1 MTPERWQQIELVLGD
16 VLELP
21 PEQRSGFLAKVC
33 SEDAAL
39 RLEVESFLALGD
51 DEARTNFLQSS
62 GNHVTLP
69 PGTKLGEYEVQ
80 SLLGIGGMGEV
91 YRAHDPRLSRDVAV
105 KVIPHFVS
113 NDADRLR
120 RFEQEARAAAALNH
134 PNILA
139 VHQLG
144 TFEGAPY
151 LVSEL
156 LEGETLREQLR
167 GGRLA
172 VRKAIDYGVQIAR
185 GLAAAHEKGI
195 AHRDLKPENLFITK
209 DGRIKILDF
218 GLAKLMRPQPASK
231 HSTPTLGDETAPGVV
246 MGTVGYMAPEQVRGQ
261 TADHRSDIFAFGT
274 ILYEMLAG
282 KRAFQKPTSV
292 ETMNAVLNE
301 DPPGISLLA
310 STIPLALQRIVQRCL
325 EKNTEQRF
333 QSASDLAFALEA
345 LSNSGGS
352 SATVLAQ
359 PRKLSRNRI
368 YSATAIAIVV
378 VLAALLAIFQFR
390 TRSSLVPT
398 TDWVQITNLPDSVS
412 QPALSPDGR
421 MLAFLRGTNTFAGES
436 ELYVKLLPDG
446 EMTQLTRD
454 GTSKMSPAFSPD
466 GSRIAYTVLGPRST
480 WDTWVVSVLGGMPH
494 LWLPN
499 ASGLVWIDKQRLL
512 FSEIKEGQHMGV
524 VTSLETRAE
533 SRDIYLPGQEVAMA
547 HRSFVSPDGK
557 WVLVAGHDEK
567 NYWRPCRVAPF
578 DGSSVGRQVGPAG
591 APCMSAAWSPDGKW
605 MYLGVR
611 TGSHFHVWRQ
621 RFPDGRPDQ
630 LTAGPTEEEGIAVA
644 PDGTSLITAVGLR
657 QRPILFHDAGGD
669 HQVSREGYAFR
680 PLFYAAGRKVL
691 YRASNGYQGM
701 TTPSEI
707 WAADL
712 DSGLTEEVLPG
723 TQVIFYDLSSDGRLL
738 VCALDSGGKPHLW
751 LAPLDRRS
759 PPRQIGSVEAMEA
772 LFGPPGVIFFLS
784 SEGTDKSL
792 FEIREDGTG
801 LRKVTKEQMIELRAV
816 SPNGQW
822 VSGWHP
828 VPGRGAGVLV
838 AAYPTDG
845 GAPIPICEPPC
856 SLKWAPDGK
865 YVYLSKSHGMTS
877 GGAAGRTYV
886 LPTPR
891 ATMLPDLPAGGFRTE
906 AELATAPGVRVIEAA
921 DVDPSATPDIYVFSR
936 ETTQRNLYR
945 IPLR

>member
-1 MTPERWQQIELVLGD
+1 MSMTPERWQQIKLMLQD
-16 VLELP
+16 ALELP
-21 PEQRSGFLAKVC
+21 PQRRSGFLDKAC
-33 SEDAAL
+33 CDDAL
-39 RLEVESFLALGD
+39 RREVESFLALGD
-51 DEARTNFLQSS
+51 EEARSS
-62 GNHVTLP
+62 FPQTSPSHVSLP
-69 PGTKLGEYEVQ
+69 RGTKLGDYEVQ
-80 SLLGIGGMGEV
+80 SLLGVGGMGEV
-91 YRAHDPRLSRDVAV
+91 YRAHDSRLRRDVAV
-105 KVIPHFVS
+105 KVLPSLVS
-113 NDADRLR
+113 SDLDRLR

-139 VHQLG
+139 VYQMG
-144 TFEGAPY
+144 TYEGAPC

-156 LEGETLREQLR
+156 LEGETLREQLKR
-167 GGRLA
+167 GRIA
-172 VRKAIDYGVQIAR
+172 TRKAIDYGVQIAR
-185 GLAAAHEKGI
+185 GLAAAHEKDI

-209 DGRIKILDF
+209 DGRVKILDF
-218 GLAKLMRPQPASK
+218 GLAKLTQPKTSSSHTA
-231 HSTPTLGDETAPGVV
+231 PTLGDQTEPGVV

-261 TADHRSDIFAFGT
+261 TADHRTDIFAFGT

-310 STIPLALQRIVQRCL
+310 STIPLALQRIVHRCL

-345 LSNSGGS
+345 LSNSGSS
-352 SATVLAQ
+352 SAAVLAQ
-359 PRKLSRNRI
+359 PRKLSRNGI
-368 YSATAIAIVV
+368 YPAIAIVV

-421 MLAFLRGTNTFAGES
+421 MLAFLRGPNTFAGQS

-466 GSRIAYTVLGPRST
+466 GSRIAYTVIGPRAT
-480 WDTWVVSVLGGMPH
+480 WDTWIVPVLSGTPH

-512 FSEIKEGQHMGV
+512 FSEIKQGQHMGI

-557 WVLVAGHDEK
+557 WVLIAEHDEK

-578 DGSSVGRQVGPAG
+578 DGSSVTRDVGPAG

-605 MYLGVR
+605 MYLGAR
-611 TGSHFHVWRQ
+611 TGSNFHLWRQ
-621 RFPDGRPDQ
+621 RFPDRKPEQ

-657 QRPILFHDAGGD
+657 KRPIWFHDVAGD
-669 HQVSREGYAFR
+669 QQVSREGYAFR

-691 YRASNGYQGM
+691 YRSSNGYQGM

-712 DSGLTEEVLPG
+712 DSGHTEAVLPG
-723 TQVIFYDLSSDGRLL
+723 VQVIGYDLSRDGRLL

-759 PPRQIGSVEAMEA
+759 PPRQIGSGEAMQA
-772 LFGPPGVIFFLS
+772 FFGPPGVIFFVA
-784 SEGTDKSL
+784 SEGTGKYL

-801 LRKVTKEQMIELRAV
+801 LRKVSKEQMLELQAV
-816 SPNGQW
+816 SPDGQW
-822 VSGWHP
+822 VSGWRSTT
-828 VPGRGAGVLV
+828 GGEAGTVI

-845 GAPIPICEPPC
+845 GVPIPICGPPC
-856 SLKWAPDGK
+856 TLKWAPDGK
-865 YVYLSKSHGMTS
+865 YLYLSKPQGFTS
-877 GGAAGRTYV
+877 AGAVGRTYV
-886 LPTPR
+886 LPTRR
-891 ATMLPDLPAGGFRTE
+891 ASMFPDLPAAGFRSE
-906 AELATAPGVRVIEAA
+906 AEIAAAPGVHVIEAA
-921 DVDPSATPDIYVFSR
+921 DVDPSATPNVYVFSR